1 MRLGRVG
8 LGSVRA
14 ALCVTLAGLLALAL
28 AAGCGVKNAPIPP
41 SKARPER
48 IPDLEAESVTNGI
61 KLTWGRPEHYAG
73 GGKLRDLAGFVL
85 MRATGD
91 GPYRM
96 LTELPV
102 LDQERF
108 QVAHR
113 FSYLDKATVLGRRY
127 RYELISV
134 TGDGY
139 KSEPSNEIV
148 VERTKPPP
156 PPTPESFVLPTPKA
170 EPSPPP

>member
-1 MRLGRVG
+1 V
-8 LGSVRA
+8 
-14 ALCVTLAGLLALAL
+14 
-28 AAGCGVKNAPIPP
+28 
-41 SKARPER
+41 
-48 IPDLEAESVTNGI
+48 
-61 KLTWGRPEHYAG
+61 
-73 GGKLRDLAGFVL
+73 
-85 MRATGD
+85 
-91 GPYRM
+91 

-139 KSEPSNEIV
+139 KSEPSNEIA

-156 PPTPESFVLPTPKA
+156 PNPESFVLPTPPA
-170 EPSPPP
+170 EPPPHP